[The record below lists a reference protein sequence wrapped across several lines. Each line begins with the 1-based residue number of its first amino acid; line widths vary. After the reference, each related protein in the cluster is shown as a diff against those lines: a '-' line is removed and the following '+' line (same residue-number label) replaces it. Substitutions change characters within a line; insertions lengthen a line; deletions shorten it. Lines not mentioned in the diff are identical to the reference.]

1 VAEGRLGGMQRMLER
16 HSSPELFAAM
26 QRDSRLWK
34 AECPH
39 CQADTTDIWEIG
51 GVRYKAIGEP
61 GNRIRCPRCG
71 RTRWMRVH
79 WTGGDPNALGPR
91 PSVTPLVI
99 RIVILLMIIP
109 LLLIGAVAGI
119 LIAIL

>member
-1 VAEGRLGGMQRMLER
+1 
-16 HSSPELFAAM
+16 
-26 QRDSRLWK
+26 
-34 AECPH
+34 
-39 CQADTTDIWEIG
+39 
-51 GVRYKAIGEP
+51 
-61 GNRIRCPRCG
+61 
-71 RTRWMRVH
+71 MRVH